1 MAPLLIRCSAIG
13 RLMTDPRSKTEGPLS
28 AGAKTFI
35 RELVSQDVFGVFFE
49 AADKR
54 LEKGRIVEGE
64 SIALVNRVRG
74 WNMRKNAERR
84 ANSWITGE
92 VDCWD
97 EASRIG
103 CDIKS
108 AWSLATFPLSAD
120 DVAPAQRALYE
131 WQMLGYCWL
140 WGADE
145 WSVQYAMVDTP
156 PHLIGYEPINLH
168 IVEHIPAH
176 RRVTAWTVKRDEAR
190 EDAIAERVEHA
201 RAYYAQVRDEFEA
214 AHKMR
219 QMEPA

>member
-13 RLMTDPRSKTEGPLS
+13 RLMTDPRNKSEGPLS
-28 AGAKTFI
+28 VGAKTFI
-35 RELVSQDVFGVFFE
+35 RELVAEDVFGVKFE
-49 AADKR
+49 ISDKR
-54 LEKGRIVEGE
+54 IEKGRIVEGL
-64 SIALVNRVRG
+64 SIALVNSVRG
-74 WNMRKNAERR
+74 WRVSKNTERR
-84 ANSWITGE
+84 SNNWITGE
-92 VDCWD
+92 ADCWD
-97 EASRIG
+97 DAARIG

-156 PHLIGYEPINLH
+156 PHLIGYEPPDLH
-168 IVEHIPAH
+168 AVGRIPAH

-201 RAYYAQVRDEFEA
+201 RAYYAKVRDEFEA
-214 AHKMR
+214 THAH
-219 QMEPA
+219 EVAA

>member
-13 RLMTDPRSKTEGPLS
+13 RLMTDPRNKSEGPLS
-28 AGAKTFI
+28 VGAKTFI
-35 RELVSQDVFGVFFE
+35 RELVAEDVFGVKFE
-49 AADKR
+49 ISDKR
-54 LEKGRIVEGE
+54 IDKGRIVELV
-64 SIALVNRVRG
+64 SIALVNSVRG
-74 WNMRKNAERR
+74 WRMSKNTERR
-84 ANSWITGE
+84 SNNWITGE
-92 VDCWD
+92 ADCWD
-97 EASRIG
+97 DAGRIG

-156 PHLIGYEPINLH
+156 PHLIGYEAPDLH
-168 IVEHIPAH
+168 AVEHIPAH

-214 AHKMR
+214 THAH
-219 QMEPA
+219 EVAA

>member
-92 VDCWD
+92 ADCWD

-108 AWSLATFPLSAD
+108 AWSLATFPLSVD

-214 AHKMR
+214 THAH
-219 QMEPA
+219 EVAA